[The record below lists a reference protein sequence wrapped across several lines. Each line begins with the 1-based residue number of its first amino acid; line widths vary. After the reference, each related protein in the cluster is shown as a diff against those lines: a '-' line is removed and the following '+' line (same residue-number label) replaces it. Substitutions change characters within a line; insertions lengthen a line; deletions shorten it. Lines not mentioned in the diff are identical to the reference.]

1 MATETT
7 ALRETRAKPAKIK
20 IVGDWMYPVVALLAI
35 LVAWDLS
42 IRIFEIK
49 EFLLPSPAAVYNS
62 LIVDWDELGPN
73 AVVTLIEIM
82 AGFSLSV
89 VVGIGIALAIV
100 SSRIIDKTAMPL
112 IVGAQVIPKIAIA
125 PLFVVWF
132 GFGFTPK
139 ILVAF
144 LIAVFPMII
153 SGVVGLR
160 SIDVN
165 KLHLARS
172 MGASSAQTFLKIRL
186 PNAMPSLFGGLK
198 LSITAAVIGAIVGEF
213 IGADEGLGKVMMVA
227 NGELETALL
236 FSGIALLSVI
246 GVILFL
252 IIDILER
259 IVIRW
264 HVSQR
269 IKYEVGV

>member
-7 ALRETRAKPAKIK
+7 ALAETRSKPVRVKF
-20 IVGDWMYPVVALLAI
+20 VGDWMYPVAAAIAI
-35 LVAWDLS
+35 LLAWDLS
-42 IRIFEIK
+42 IRIFDIK
-49 EFLLPSPAAVYNS
+49 EFLLPSPAAVYDS
-62 LIVDWDELGPN
+62 LIADWDELGPN
-73 AVVTLIEIM
+73 ALVTLIEIM
-82 AGFSLSV
+82 AGFGLAV
-89 VVGIGIALAIV
+89 VIGVATALAIV
-100 SSRIIDKTAMPL
+100 SSRIVDKTALPH

-153 SGVVGLR
+153 NSVAGLR
-160 SIDVN
+160 SVDGN

-172 MGASSAQTFLKIRL
+172 MGASPAQTFFKIRL
-186 PNAMPSLFGGLK
+186 PNAMPSIFAGLK
-198 LSITAAVIGAIVGEF
+198 LSITAAVIGAVVGEF
-213 IGADEGLGKVMMVA
+213 IGADEGLGKVMMIA

-236 FSGIALLSVI
+236 FSSIVLLSFI
-246 GVILFL
+246 GVVLFL
-252 IIDILER
+252 IIDVLER
-259 IVIRW
+259 VVIRW

-269 IKYEVGV
+269 IKHEVGV